1 VNRYDV
7 AHNRIDIVLD
17 DGGVSSIWWAT
28 KNEWLGLIDVAGL
41 EVEALYG
48 DFDRTPLAT
57 DSPEYI
63 FVWRSVRTPH
73 RAADRGSESSLMGRG
88 KLAIGTAP

>member
-1 VNRYDV
+1 VGDQ
-7 AHNRIDIVLD
+7 
-17 DGGVSSIWWAT
+17 
-28 KNEWLGLIDVAGL
+28 NEWFGLIDVAGL

-57 DSPEYI
+57 DSREYI
-63 FVWRSVRTPH
+63 FVWRFVRTPH

-88 KLAIGTAP
+88 KLAIDTAP